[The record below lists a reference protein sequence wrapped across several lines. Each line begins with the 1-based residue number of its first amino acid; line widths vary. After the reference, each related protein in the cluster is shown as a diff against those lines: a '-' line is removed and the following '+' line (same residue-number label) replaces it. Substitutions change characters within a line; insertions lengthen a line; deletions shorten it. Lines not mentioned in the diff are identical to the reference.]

1 MSSKTNY
8 AWDTS
13 VLLAWLGEEQTA
25 PLADMALVIDEIDG
39 DKANLILSV
48 TTFSEILESKYT
60 AEQLDK
66 LKRFLLRSNVIKVD
80 TTFHIAQK
88 ASQIRNAGLAEGRKI
103 KTPDATI
110 LATAILFKA
119 DVLHSLDPH
128 HLNLNGSPI
137 VDGLR
142 ITLPQLLSG
151 QGTFLDI

>member
-13 VLLAWLGEEQTA
+13 VILAWLNDEPSA
-25 PLADMALVIDEIDG
+25 PLADVGLVIDEIDG

-48 TTFSEILESKYT
+48 TTFTEILESKYT

-66 LKRFLLRSNVIKVD
+66 LNRFLLRSNVIKVD

-88 ASQIRNAGLAEGRKI
+88 ASQIRNAGLAVGRKI
-103 KTPDATI
+103 KTPDATV

-119 DVLHSLDPH
+119 NVLHSLDEH

-137 VDGLR
+137 VDGLC
-142 ITLPQLLSG
+142 ITLPQLLGG
-151 QGTFLDI
+151 QRALPGT